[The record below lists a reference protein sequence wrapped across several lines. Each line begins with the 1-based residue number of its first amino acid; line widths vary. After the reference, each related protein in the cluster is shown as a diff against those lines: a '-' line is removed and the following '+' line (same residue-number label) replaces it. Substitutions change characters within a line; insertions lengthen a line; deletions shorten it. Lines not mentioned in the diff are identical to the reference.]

1 MGGTH
6 LSKNSAM
13 ADIYSHVSN
22 LGRFW
27 VTGNFKTG
35 LNLELFP
42 VDLDDTPKLSF
53 FDILSLI
60 NALFYEIEIIVDL

>member
-1 MGGTH
+1 
-6 LSKNSAM
+6 
-13 ADIYSHVSN
+13 
-22 LGRFW
+22 

-35 LNLELFP
+35 LNFELFP